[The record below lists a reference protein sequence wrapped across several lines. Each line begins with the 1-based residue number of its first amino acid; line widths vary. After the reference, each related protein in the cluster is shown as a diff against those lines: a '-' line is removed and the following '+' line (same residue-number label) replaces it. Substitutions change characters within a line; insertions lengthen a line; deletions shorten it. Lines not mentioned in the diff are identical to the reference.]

1 MKAFAKF
8 ILSRLKERSTWL
20 GIISLLTAA
29 GISLSP
35 DEAQAIAAAGV
46 ATAGAVAI
54 LTRDAF

>member
-1 MKAFAKF
+1 MKSFYKF

-20 GIISLLTAA
+20 GLISLLTAA

-46 ATAGAVAI
+46 ATAGAVAV
-54 LTRDAF
+54 LTRDTF